1 MITRCELGDIYFTTR
16 SMSPCLAWQKAFI
29 AFLSTQSPQN
39 FNMFYSFSERHLI
52 ILAVTATCLIG
63 FAHLKKPSKQNSTLK
78 KEIIAKLSVIS
89 LCKNFRPLCSS
100 KSNASQFVKKHE
112 LYFFLKSVST
122 RAPGS
127 RSTCHLTN
135 FDETLPV

>member
-1 MITRCELGDIYFTTR
+1 
-16 SMSPCLAWQKAFI
+16 
-29 AFLSTQSPQN
+29 
-39 FNMFYSFSERHLI
+39 MFYSFSERHLI
-52 ILAVTATCLIG
+52 ILVKPMTCTTRCHRSLPDRFRSLKKNLQNKTQQKCNHFTATSIYQRKAGHAAC
-63 FAHLKKPSKQNSTLK
+63 KTLYPLVLSLSK

-112 LYFFLKSVST
+112 LHFFLKSVST
-122 RAPGS
+122 RALSS